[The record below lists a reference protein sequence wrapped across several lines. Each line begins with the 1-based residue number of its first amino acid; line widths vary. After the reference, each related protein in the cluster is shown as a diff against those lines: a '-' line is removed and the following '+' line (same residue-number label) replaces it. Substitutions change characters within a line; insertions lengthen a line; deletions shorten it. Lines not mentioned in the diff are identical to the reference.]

1 MWLHSQSLLTL
12 PIYFPLFV
20 THLFRLLQPF
30 LPYGRSPG
38 LVAMGGD
45 SCFKGCEF
53 ESQHGILDE
62 HFCTYLFAVK
72 FVMFVWKDE
81 NKWGQGCSFKNT
93 FLPSLSL
100 SLSLCIPLS
109 LSVPAILFIFI
120 PLSPS
125 SVLIWFFR
133 SSISLFCVTKKLVNF
148 GFKGKASETI
158 PGEPFSTFFPSK
170 AESQKLNLNVRI
182 KILVIS
188 PTSANFVLA

>member
-100 SLSLCIPLS
+100 SLSLCIPL
-109 LSVPAILFIFI
+109 
-120 PLSPS
+120 
-125 SVLIWFFR
+125 WFFR

>member
-100 SLSLCIPLS
+100 SLCIPLS

>member
-100 SLSLCIPLS
+100 CIPLS

>member
-100 SLSLCIPLS
+100 SLSLSVSLFLS
-109 LSVPAILFIFI
+109 LYP
-120 PLSPS
+120 P
-125 SVLIWFFR
+125 FFL
-133 SSISLFCVTKKLVNF
+133 SLFPCLLRLCLF
-148 GFKGKASETI
+148 GSSAPLFLYFVWLKNLLTSASKVRQVKRSQGN
-158 PGEPFSTFFPSK
+158 PSLHFFPRKPKAKNSTLMSVSK
-170 AESQKLNLNVRI
+170 FWLFLLLR
-182 KILVIS
+182 
-188 PTSANFVLA
+188 PTLF

>member
-100 SLSLCIPLS
+100 S
-109 LSVPAILFIFI
+109 V
-120 PLSPS
+120 
-125 SVLIWFFR
+125 
-133 SSISLFCVTKKLVNF
+133 SLFLLTS
-148 GFKGKASETI
+148 ASKVRQVKRSQGN
-158 PGEPFSTFFPSK
+158 PSLHFFPRKPKAKNSTLMSVSK
-170 AESQKLNLNVRI
+170 FWLFLLLR
-182 KILVIS
+182 
-188 PTSANFVLA
+188 PTLF